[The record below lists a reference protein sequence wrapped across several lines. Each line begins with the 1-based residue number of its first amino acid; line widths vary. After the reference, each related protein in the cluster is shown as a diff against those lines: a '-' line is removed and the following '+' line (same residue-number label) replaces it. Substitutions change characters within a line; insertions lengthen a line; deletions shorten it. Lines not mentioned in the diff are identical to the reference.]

1 MDDLRNA
8 TISNNF
14 MFRLV
19 MEKSELCRQLLERV
33 LDVKISEINY
43 PEGEKSLE
51 AQLTSKGV
59 RLDIYVTLADGTV
72 IDVEMQAS
80 DSFKEALGKRTRYYQ
95 SVLDNDAL
103 KKGELYSRLRK
114 TYIIFIC
121 TFDPFDKNFTKYTF
135 SSRCHEDY
143 ELSLDDDVYK
153 IFLNTQGDRHQVSRS
168 LANLMDYINNN
179 EPNDDFT
186 RSLQEEVELQRDDDG
201 KRALYMT
208 YNQTLME
215 MEEKGKI
222 KGREEGRAEGR
233 EEGRA
238 EGREEVITEAA
249 IDMLKEKLPV
259 DMISRV
265 TKLTVEQITEI
276 GKKNALL

>member
-19 MEKSELCRQLLERV
+19 MEKPELCRQLLERV

-135 SSRCHEDY
+135 SSRCHEDCG
-143 ELSLDDDVYK
+143 LSLDDDVYK
-153 IFLNTQGDRHQVSRS
+153 IFLNTQGDRHQVSKS

-233 EEGRA
+233 A
-238 EGREEVITEAA
+238 ELAKA
-249 IDMLKEKLPV
+249 IKKIMENMKLPA
-259 DMISRV
+259 DKAMEMMGIAKEEFPMYM
-265 TKLTVEQITEI
+265 T
-276 GKKNALL
+276 LL

>member
-19 MEKSELCRQLLERV
+19 MEKPELCRQLLERV

-238 EGREEVITEAA
+238 EVITEAA